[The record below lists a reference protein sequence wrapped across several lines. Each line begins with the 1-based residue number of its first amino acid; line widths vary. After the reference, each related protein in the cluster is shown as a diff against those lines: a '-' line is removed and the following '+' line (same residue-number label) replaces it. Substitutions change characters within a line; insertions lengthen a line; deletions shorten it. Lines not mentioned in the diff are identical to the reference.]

1 MEQNGNLIAVTALF
15 LTSCLHCCQQ
25 RMFNHNT
32 NYFICLESEFY
43 LLPYLKFSFKSV
55 NFSNSYARKQKWVYL
70 GLLNTL
76 QSSVPN
82 VGFSTIG
89 GDIFRDLQ
97 MGHQQVALLSQR
109 GRPMLHVCQQLA
121 STVQNVEQ
129 SLLLLVTQA
138 TDLSLRAV
146 KCAVLLSLA

>member
-1 MEQNGNLIAVTALF
+1 MEQNGNLIALTALF

-32 NYFICLESEFY
+32 NYFICLESAFY

-97 MGHQQVALLSQR
+97 MGHQRVALLS
-109 GRPMLHVCQQLA
+109 PPDALCLSVVNFN
-121 STVQNVEQ
+121 STKRRVE
-129 SLLLLVTQA
+129 SFIVSYVGYRFVTA
-138 TDLSLRAV
+138 CS
-146 KCAVLLSLA
+146 